1 MLSLHFLT
9 YYRYLCSTV
18 MYADYS
24 TMAVVVVVGL
34 FVINFALLLPI
45 KCQENMTI
53 YGLHKLVIVYPT
65 VYIIFTIATCS
76 L

>member
-24 TMAVVVVVGL
+24 TMAVVVVGQ

-53 YGLHKLVIVYPT
+53 YGLHKLVIVCLT
-65 VYIIFTIATCS
+65 VYIIITIATCS

>member
-9 YYRYLCSTV
+9 YYRYLCSAV

-24 TMAVVVVVGL
+24 TMAVVVTGQ

-53 YGLHKLVIVYPT
+53 YGLHKLVIVYLT
-65 VYIIFTIATCS
+65 LYIIFTIATCS

>member
-18 MYADYS
+18 MYADYL
-24 TMAVVVVVGL
+24 TMAVVITGQ

-45 KCQENMTI
+45 KCQKYDHIWT
-53 YGLHKLVIVYPT
+53 T
-65 VYIIFTIATCS
+65 
-76 L
+76 